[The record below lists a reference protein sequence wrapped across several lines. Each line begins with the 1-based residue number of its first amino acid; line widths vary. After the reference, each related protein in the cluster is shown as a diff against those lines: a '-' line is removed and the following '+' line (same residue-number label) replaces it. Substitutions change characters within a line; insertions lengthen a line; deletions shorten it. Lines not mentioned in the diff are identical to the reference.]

1 MRRIDV
7 DEIRAAD
14 LLPQSIMARRS
25 TDCSWVHLGP
35 CRTWLDFATLGET
48 KPDSGIEQV
57 LVRKGRLS
65 SSVRKGAL
73 ISVEADSTLA
83 SQAVYEPIETID
95 QRLPLYAYNAFTV
108 KR

>member
-1 MRRIDV
+1 M
-7 DEIRAAD
+7 
-14 LLPQSIMARRS
+14 
-25 TDCSWVHLGP
+25 
-35 CRTWLDFATLGET
+35 
-48 KPDSGIEQV
+48 